1 MRPFWRPALP
11 FQLPSFTPMLQ
22 RIRDGLHRHKWLG
35 YVVLGA
41 LALVFAA
48 WGAYG
53 IVNLNVGNA
62 NYAAE
67 AGGEKIT
74 LQQARNAWSREE
86 SRLQQSFGGQ
96 DIPAGLRE
104 RFQDQVLEG
113 LIRDALM
120 TERTHDLGYRVTD
133 TALQDAVRSEPAFQ
147 IEGQYSAPAAKAA
160 LAQAGLSVDQFE
172 GELRSSL
179 QRSQLENGIRVSEFT
194 TPTELARAEALQN
207 EQREVRYAILPV
219 DKFPGAPVDDA
230 AIQAYYKA
238 HQAEFMTPE
247 SAHLQYAELRLDQV
261 AAQTP
266 VSDEDLHAAYDKNKS
281 TYVLPERR
289 HAHHILIA
297 STKDDA
303 ADRKLADDV
312 YAQAKAGKDFGELA
326 KQYSKDPGSAQHG
339 GDLDWAD
346 RSSFVAPF
354 SDALF
359 SMKVGEIHP
368 PVKTQYG
375 YHIIRLDE
383 VQPGKTKTFEE
394 ARPEIEAELRRNHAT
409 DRFGEVQE
417 QLQTRLEQPATDL
430 DALAKEFKLQTG
442 DVEKFLRGTGGA
454 PLGAA
459 PQLQDLVFGDSAVAP
474 GRIGGP
480 VLLGDDRLVLIK
492 VLERKKAEPKPLAE
506 VRESIAATL
515 KKQNGTQAAAKAA
528 EDAKAK
534 LEAGTSFDQVAK
546 ELGVT
551 AEPAR
556 FVGRTDP
563 AVPAQIRSV
572 VFDVPKPTADKAALR
587 TLKLDNGGAAVVQV
601 TKVRVESN
609 DGDKQQAMARAKQE
623 SDRQGVSDAMAYLED
638 VRRTTSVTK
647 NPKAFE

>member
-1 MRPFWRPALP
+1 
-11 FQLPSFTPMLQ
+11 MLQ

-53 IVNLNVGNA
+53 IVNLNVGST

-67 AGGEKIT
+67 AGGEKIS

-96 DIPAGLRE
+96 DIPASLRD

-133 TALQDAVRSEPAFQ
+133 TDVQDAIRNEPAFQ
-147 IEGQYSAPAAKAA
+147 IEGQYSAEAAKAA
-160 LAQAGLSVDQFE
+160 LAQAGLSVEQFE

-194 TPTELARAEALQN
+194 TPSELARAQSLQN
-207 EQREVRYAILPV
+207 EQREVRYAILPL
-219 DKFPGAPVDDA
+219 DKFPGPPVDDKS
-230 AIQAYYKA
+230 IEAYYKA

-266 VSDEDLHAAYDKNKS
+266 VSDEELHAAYDKNKS

-312 YAQAKAGKDFGELA
+312 YAQAKSGKDFGELA
-326 KQYSKDPGSAQHG
+326 KQYSKDPGSAQRG

-346 RSSFVAPF
+346 RTSFVAPF

-359 SMKVGEIHP
+359 SMSVGEIHP

-383 VQPGKTKTFEE
+383 VQAGKTKTFEE
-394 ARPEIEAELRRNHAT
+394 ARPEIEAEQRRNHAT

-430 DALAKEFKLQTG
+430 DALAKEYKLQTG
-442 DVEKFLRGTGGA
+442 DVAQFQRGTGGA

-459 PQLQDLVFGDSAVAP
+459 PQLQDLVFGDSAVPP
-474 GRIGGP
+474 GRVGGP
-480 VLLGDDRLVLIK
+480 VLLGDDRLVLVK
-492 VLERKKAEPKPLAE
+492 VLDRKKAAPKPLAE
-506 VRESIAATL
+506 VRESIVATL
-515 KKQNGTQAAAKAA
+515 KKQNGTEAAAKAA
-528 EDAKAK
+528 EEAKAK
-534 LEAGTSFDQVAK
+534 LDAGTSFDQVAK

-556 FVGRTDP
+556 FVGRTDA
-563 AVPAQIRSV
+563 AVPPQVRSV
-572 VFDVPKPTADKAALR
+572 VFDVPKPTADKPALR
-587 TLKLDNGGAAVVQV
+587 TVKLDNGGAAVVEV
-601 TKVRVESN
+601 TKVRVEAK
-609 DGDKQQAMARAKQE
+609 DADKQQAVASAKQE
-623 SDRQGVSDAMAYLED
+623 ADRQGMTDMIAYLED
-638 VRRTTSVTK
+638 VRRTADVRK

>member
-1 MRPFWRPALP
+1 
-11 FQLPSFTPMLQ
+11 MLQ

-53 IVNLNVGNA
+53 IVNLNVGST

-67 AGGEKIT
+67 AGGEKIS

-96 DIPAGLRE
+96 DIPASLRE

-133 TALQDAVRSEPAFQ
+133 TDVQDAIRNEPAFQ
-147 IEGQYSAPAAKAA
+147 IEGQYSAEAAKAA
-160 LAQAGLSVDQFE
+160 LAQAGLSVEQFE

-194 TPTELARAEALQN
+194 TPSELARAQSLQN
-207 EQREVRYAILPV
+207 EQREVRYAILPL
-219 DKFPGAPVDDA
+219 DKFPGPPVDDKS
-230 AIQAYYKA
+230 IEAYYKA

-266 VSDEDLHAAYDKNKS
+266 VSDDELHAAYDKNKS

-312 YAQAKAGKDFGELA
+312 YAQAKSGKDFGELA
-326 KQYSKDPGSAQHG
+326 KQYSKDPGSAQRG

-346 RSSFVAPF
+346 RTSFVAPF

-359 SMKVGEIHP
+359 SMSVGEIHP

-383 VQPGKTKTFEE
+383 VQAGKTKTFEE
-394 ARPEIEAELRRNHAT
+394 ARPEIEAEQRRNHAT

-430 DALAKEFKLQTG
+430 DALAKEYKLQTG
-442 DVEKFLRGTGGA
+442 DVAQFQRGTGGA

-459 PQLQDLVFGDSAVAP
+459 PQLQDLVFGDSAVPP
-474 GRIGGP
+474 GRVGGP
-480 VLLGDDRLVLIK
+480 VLLGDDRLVLVK
-492 VLERKKAEPKPLAE
+492 VLDRKKAAPKPLAE
-506 VRESIAATL
+506 VRESIVATL
-515 KKQNGTQAAAKAA
+515 KKQNGTEAAAKAA
-528 EDAKAK
+528 EEAKAK
-534 LEAGTSFDQVAK
+534 LDAGTSFDQVAK

-556 FVGRTDP
+556 FVGRTDA
-563 AVPAQIRSV
+563 AVPPQVRSV
-572 VFDVPKPTADKAALR
+572 VFDVPKPTADKPALR
-587 TLKLDNGGAAVVQV
+587 TVKLDNGGAAVVEV
-601 TKVRVESN
+601 TKVRVEAK
-609 DGDKQQAMARAKQE
+609 DADKQQAVASAKQE
-623 SDRQGVSDAMAYLED
+623 ADRQGMTDMIAYLED
-638 VRRTTSVTK
+638 VRRTADVRK